1 MPIKANH
8 LPSMDS
14 IATRKTSLLLVF
26 ALALLPLLASADDTI
41 YTKVDVNP
49 VPVKTP
55 PPDYPEAMKRQ
66 GISGVVAVS
75 IVIDE
80 KGTVVSAS
88 VAKSS
93 QPDFETPALD
103 AVKKW
108 KFKPAQ
114 KDGAPV
120 KMKVTIPI
128 RFNLED

>member
-1 MPIKANH
+1 MDPIA
-8 LPSMDS
+8 
-14 IATRKTSLLLVF
+14 IRKFFKCLFLLV
-26 ALALLPLLASADDTI
+26 ALLPFSAAADDTI

-55 PPDYPEAMKRQ
+55 PPDYPEGMKRQ
-66 GISGVVAVS
+66 GVSGVVAVS

-80 KGTVVSAS
+80 KGAVVSAT

-93 QPDFETPALD
+93 QTEFEAPAMD

-120 KMKVTIPI
+120 KMKVTVPI

>member
-1 MPIKANH
+1 
-8 LPSMDS
+8 MDS
-14 IATRKTSLLLVF
+14 PSLPLRLFLLV
-26 ALALLPLLASADDTI
+26 ALMSLSLRLAADDTV

-55 PPDYPEAMKRQ
+55 PPDYPSEMKRQ
-66 GISGVVAVS
+66 GTSGVVAVT

-80 KGTVVSAS
+80 TGLVTSCS

-93 QPDFETPALD
+93 QVDFEAPALA

-120 KMKVTIPI
+120 KMKVTVPI
-128 RFNLED
+128 RFNLDE

>member
-1 MPIKANH
+1 
-8 LPSMDS
+8 MDS
-14 IATRKTSLLLVF
+14 SVRFTTLV
-26 ALALLPLLASADDTI
+26 LAAMLACIPLHLNADDTI

-66 GISGVVAVS
+66 GVSGVVAVS

-80 KGTVVSAS
+80 KGVVVSSS

-93 QPDFETPALD
+93 QPEFEAPALE
-103 AVKKW
+103 AIKKW

-128 RFNLED
+128 RFNLEE

>member
-1 MPIKANH
+1 ME
-8 LPSMDS
+8 S
-14 IATRKTSLLLVF
+14 IAIRKTALLFIF
-26 ALALLPLLASADDTI
+26 ALVLLPLSAAADDTV

-49 VPVKTP
+49 IPVKTP
-55 PPDYPEAMKRQ
+55 PPEYPDTMKRQ
-66 GISGVVAVS
+66 GVSGVVAVS

-80 KGTVVSAS
+80 KGTVISAT

-93 QPDFETPALD
+93 QAEFESSAVD

-114 KDGAPV
+114 KDGLPV
-120 KMKVTIPI
+120 KMKVTVPI

>member
-1 MPIKANH
+1 
-8 LPSMDS
+8 MDL
-14 IATRKTSLLLVF
+14 IAFRKTCLGVVI
-26 ALALLPLLASADDTI
+26 ALALLPLTAAADDTI

-55 PPDYPEAMKRQ
+55 PPDYPDAMKRQ
-66 GISGVVAVS
+66 GVSGVVAVS

-80 KGTVVSAS
+80 KGSVVSTT

-93 QPDFETPALD
+93 QPEFETPAME

-114 KDGAPV
+114 KDGVPV
-120 KMKVTIPI
+120 KMKVTVPI

>member
-1 MPIKANH
+1 
-8 LPSMDS
+8 MDS
-14 IATRKTSLLLVF
+14 SARIKPLLLAAVLF
-26 ALALLPLLASADDTI
+26 CIPLHLFADDTV

-55 PPDYPEAMKRQ
+55 PPEYPQAMRRQ

-80 KGTVVSAS
+80 KGVVTSTS

-93 QPDFETPALD
+93 QPEFEAPAVD

>member
-1 MPIKANH
+1 
-8 LPSMDS
+8 MDLS
-14 IATRKTSLLLVF
+14 AFRKICSLLLI
-26 ALALLPLLASADDTI
+26 ALAALPLTAAADDTI

-55 PPDYPEAMKRQ
+55 PPDYPENMKRQ
-66 GISGVVAVS
+66 GVSGVVAVS

-80 KGTVVSAS
+80 KGAVLNAS

-93 QPDFETPALD
+93 QSEFEAPALE

>member
-1 MPIKANH
+1 MVSTSRFTLLFFTTILVC
-8 LPSMDS
+8 LPF
-14 IATRKTSLLLVF
+14 R
-26 ALALLPLLASADDTI
+26 LAADDTV

-55 PPDYPEAMKRQ
+55 PPEYPEGMKRQ
-66 GISGVVAVS
+66 GVSGVVAVS

-80 KGTVVSAS
+80 TGSVISAT

-93 QPDFETPALD
+93 QSEFEPSAVA

-114 KDGAPV
+114 KDGSPV
-120 KMKVTIPI
+120 KMKVTVPI

>member
-1 MPIKANH
+1 
-8 LPSMDS
+8 MDS
-14 IATRKTSLLLVF
+14 IAIRKTALLFIF
-26 ALALLPLLASADDTI
+26 ALVLLPLSAAADDTV

-49 VPVKTP
+49 IPVKTP
-55 PPDYPEAMKRQ
+55 PPEYPDTMKRQ
-66 GISGVVAVS
+66 GVSGVVAVS

-80 KGTVVSAS
+80 KGTVISAT

-93 QPDFETPALD
+93 QAEFESSAVD

-114 KDGAPV
+114 KDGLPV
-120 KMKVTIPI
+120 KMKVTVPI

>member
-1 MPIKANH
+1 MASFPLLLKR
-8 LPSMDS
+8 L
-14 IATRKTSLLLVF
+14 LLLVI
-26 ALALLPLLASADDTI
+26 LVYLPQLQLTADDTI

-55 PPDYPEAMKRQ
+55 PPEYPDAMKRA
-66 GISGVVAVS
+66 GTSGVAAVS
-75 IVIDE
+75 IVVDE
-80 KGTVVSAS
+80 NGAVISCT

-93 QPDFETPALD
+93 HSEFEAPAVT

-114 KDGAPV
+114 KDGVPV
-120 KMKVTIPI
+120 KIKLTVPI

>member
-1 MPIKANH
+1 
-8 LPSMDS
+8 MDF
-14 IATRKTSLLLVF
+14 IAFRKTYFCIVFTLV
-26 ALALLPLLASADDTI
+26 LLPFRAAADDTI

-55 PPDYPEAMKRQ
+55 PPEYPDSMKRQ
-66 GISGVVAVS
+66 GVSGVVAVS

-80 KGTVVSAS
+80 KGAVMSTA

-93 QPDFETPALD
+93 QAEFEAPALD

-114 KDGAPV
+114 KDGVPV

>member
-1 MPIKANH
+1 
-8 LPSMDS
+8 MDS
-14 IATRKTSLLLVF
+14 TSRFFVLLIATALV
-26 ALALLPLLASADDTI
+26 LLPLNLAADDTI

-49 VPVKTP
+49 VPIKTP
-55 PPDYPEAMKRQ
+55 PPVYPSELKRQ
-66 GISGVVAVS
+66 GISGVVAVA

-80 KGTVVSAS
+80 TGVVNSAT

-93 QPDFETPALD
+93 QSDFEAPALA

-114 KDGAPV
+114 KDGVPV
-120 KMKVTIPI
+120 KMRVTIPI

>member
-1 MPIKANH
+1 
-8 LPSMDS
+8 MDL
-14 IATRKTSLLLVF
+14 IAFRKTCLCVVF
-26 ALALLPLLASADDTI
+26 VLALLPLTAAADDTI

-55 PPDYPEAMKRQ
+55 PPEYPDSMKRQ
-66 GISGVVAVS
+66 GVSGVVAVS

-80 KGTVVSAS
+80 KGAVMSTT

-93 QPDFETPALD
+93 QSEFEAPALD

-114 KDGAPV
+114 KDGVPV

>member
-1 MPIKANH
+1 
-8 LPSMDS
+8 MDS
-14 IATRKTSLLLVF
+14 SPLLFRLLLLVVF
-26 ALALLPLLASADDTI
+26 AILPFRAAADDTI

-55 PPDYPEAMKRQ
+55 PPEYPLRLKRD
-66 GISGVVAVS
+66 GTAGLVAVAV
-75 IVIDE
+75 VIDE
-80 KGTVVSAS
+80 TGVVTSCA

-93 QPDFETPALD
+93 NPDFDEPAMD

-128 RFNLED
+128 RFSISD